1 MFAPKGMTN
10 IAKDFSVSNF
20 YGHYWG
26 FHLPFTQA
34 SLFVPIQTALF
45 LISK

>member
-1 MFAPKGMTN
+1 MVIIG
-10 IAKDFSVSNF
+10 
-20 YGHYWG
+20 G

-34 SLFVPIQTALF
+34 SLFVPIQTDLF